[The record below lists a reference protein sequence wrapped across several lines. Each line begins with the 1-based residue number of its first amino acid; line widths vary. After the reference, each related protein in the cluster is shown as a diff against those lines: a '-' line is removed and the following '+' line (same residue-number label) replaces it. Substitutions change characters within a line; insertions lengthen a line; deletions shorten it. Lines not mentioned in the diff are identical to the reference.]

1 MHSAGFRG
9 GTPADRGEAHGL
21 GLSVAFPLD
30 GSTLASGS
38 MGKTIRLVGCHYHPT
53 QLDTPPLPHLLHR
66 HRFTLRP
73 SIMCD
78 RSFPNPTFIY

>member
-1 MHSAGFRG
+1 MQSAGFRG
-9 GTPADRGEAHGL
+9 ELQQTVEGHTDW